1 MTVAFLLPSHNEKSR
16 LAAAQLIR
24 CVVDPLCH
32 GVLRFVGADP
42 GGHLV
47 LQLEFSLLQRF
58 LFELFIEGDLVL
70 GYELAEARLACV
82 MLIEPLAELFVF
94 GAENPLNVSD
104 LIRHPLS
111 SFEVPSLEIVALCAP
126 PIDHSKSHSVNQL
139 RLQFVCPADF
149 APPRMILSIGS
160 DFALPSA
167 TMSRLPW
174 APEGWLFLI
183 PVLILTAAAL
193 LIQWTIAAI
202 VLGLLAIF
210 LLNFFRDPSRTGSD
224 HHVDVLSPA
233 DGTVVQIKDI
243 PDGDIWPGLTRQV
256 SIFMSVFDVHVNRA
270 PISGKIIHY
279 RYNPGKKIA
288 AFAEKSSTENE
299 QNLIVVEDKHGAKL
313 AFKQIAGLLAR
324 RIVFD
329 KKEGDEVMRGERVGM
344 IKFGSR
350 VDMFFPADAV
360 IKVGMRDKVKVGL
373 TIVAELGAK

>member
-1 MTVAFLLPSHNEKSR
+1 MPF
-16 LAAAQLIR
+16 
-24 CVVDPLCH
+24 
-32 GVLRFVGADP
+32 
-42 GGHLV
+42 
-47 LQLEFSLLQRF
+47 
-58 LFELFIEGDLVL
+58 
-70 GYELAEARLACV
+70 
-82 MLIEPLAELFVF
+82 
-94 GAENPLNVSD
+94 
-104 LIRHPLS
+104 
-111 SFEVPSLEIVALCAP
+111 
-126 PIDHSKSHSVNQL
+126 
-139 RLQFVCPADF
+139 
-149 APPRMILSIGS
+149 
-160 DFALPSA
+160 
-167 TMSRLPW
+167 

-193 LIQWTIAAI
+193 LIQWTLAAI
-202 VLGLLAIF
+202 ILGLLDIF
-210 LLNFFRDPSRTGSD
+210 LINFFRDPHRIGSE

-243 PDGDIWPGLTRQV
+243 ADGSVWPGLTTQV
-256 SIFMSVFDVHVNRA
+256 SIFMSVFDIHVNRA

-299 QNLIVVEDKHGAKL
+299 QNLIVIEDKHGATL

-329 KKEGDEVMRGERVGM
+329 KKQGDEVVRGERVGM

-360 IKVGMRDKVKVGL
+360 IRVGMRDKVKVGL